1 MKFWQEDGGEMG
13 SKAKNGAYVALVE
26 LNRNVSINRHLITRR
41 QQLKVKWDET
51 ICYFGIDEA
60 THVR

>member
-1 MKFWQEDGGEMG
+1 MG